1 MLMALDCHVCGRSI
15 SQHRV
20 GEFCRLGPARP
31 ARSGVGR
38 VTLDPRSWQSEL
50 TELVSAVVDQA
61 AGPVS
66 PWVVART
73 VLDRVEHSR
82 LLELLLVDWIG
93 GLLGRRAGEPPQPG
107 LRRTRQAAKQTG
119 GSAKWRGVASVM
131 DRRVRVAGVA
141 KPVGELTAVDCD
153 MVADGWSVRAAAAHE
168 RAEQFRRLGKRVRE
182 AEVETVR
189 QLGETVVAEILEGG
203 EG

>member
-1 MLMALDCHVCGRSI
+1 MALDCQLCGRPL

-20 GEFCRLGPARP
+20 GEFCRLGVSSRSRP
-31 ARSGVGR
+31 DVGR
-38 VTLDPRSWQSEL
+38 VTLDPRSWQTEL

-93 GLLGRRAGEPPQPG
+93 GLLGRRPKTQPRP
-107 LRRTRQAAKQTG
+107 RRSPSGG

-168 RAEQFRRLGKRVRE
+168 RAERFRRLGKRVRE